1 MHRTRP
7 MTRDE
12 AVSNAV
18 SRAISVTQD
27 GEVVSFDR
35 DVFKADLRL
44 AGFAVVPVEP
54 TEKMLEAAR
63 DWSIA
68 KYGKAVGN
76 DGATG
81 CYRTMIAAYEK
92 EVGDG

>member
-44 AGFAVVPVEP
+44 AGFAIVPVEM
-54 TEKMLEAAR
+54 TEKMLAA
-63 DWSIA
+63 
-68 KYGKAVGN
+68 VP
-76 DGATG
+76 G
-81 CYRTMIAAYEK
+81 CHEGWQREEWRAMVAAYER
-92 EVGDG
+92 EQGGENGEPT

>member
-54 TEKMLEAAR
+54 TEKMVAAAEVASTRHAFEHGQERYPTGSEWEA
-63 DWSIA
+63 
-68 KYGKAVGN
+68 
-76 DGATG
+76 
-81 CYRTMIAAYEK
+81 MIAAYEQ
-92 EVGDG
+92 EQDE

>member
-44 AGFAVVPVEP
+44 AGFAIVPVEP
-54 TEKMLEAAR
+54 TSEIIRAGSEALSGWVSPPLHSDDA
-63 DWSIA
+63 
-68 KYGKAVGN
+68 
-76 DGATG
+76 
-81 CYRTMIAAYEK
+81 YRAMIAAYEQ
-92 EVGDG
+92 EQDE